1 MSLPS
6 SWCSPS
12 SLAWR
17 GGIAGIALLLCI
29 LGVKLFRR
37 YKRTERKVDPS
48 QKSIAHIFDEALQK
62 FSSSDNSSSL
72 LIKDVEQLETNRDS
86 NNVFLLSGADA
97 LIELE
102 DITVTSFPS
111 CSLVNRY
118 DRVIERVESDN
129 LRGLIKER
137 IADFSIEGLSI
148 EKWALGVVDFM
159 DEISWM
165 SDSCSSRDVRVLRDL
180 VKQMKALLSSMDCI
194 PIDEDLWTQENQRA
208 VSVKEVLP
216 KGASPRII
224 KKGSTGLIVQGKLI
238 RKQEVYLETSP
249 TI

>member
-1 MSLPS
+1 M
-6 SWCSPS
+6 
-12 SLAWR
+12 
-17 GGIAGIALLLCI
+17 
-29 LGVKLFRR
+29 
-37 YKRTERKVDPS
+37 
-48 QKSIAHIFDEALQK
+48 
-62 FSSSDNSSSL
+62 
-72 LIKDVEQLETNRDS
+72 EQLETNRDS

-224 KKGSTGLIVQGKLI
+224 KRDLLV
-238 RKQEVYLETSP
+238 
-249 TI
+249 